1 MRTIC
6 RRTGLENPMKVTE
19 EIKPLQ
25 RLLEASKFMLSDEV
39 KERFQQNLKRFV
51 IPKGRI
57 LVDLGQVSPSLYFIE
72 KGVMR
77 TYYIRG
83 SEDITSLLVSDGDI
97 VCIAESF
104 LLQTLSNEVLET
116 LEDTIVYA
124 ISYDA
129 YRKLVEQ
136 DSYMATLAVKLLE
149 QHLIN
154 FTDRVKVFKYLSVE
168 ERIAYYVNQPSSLF
182 RRIPDHYIAT
192 YLGTTAATFSRCLK
206 SVNFDKKP

>member
-1 MRTIC
+1 
-6 RRTGLENPMKVTE
+6 MKVTE
-19 EIKPLQ
+19 EIKPLH
-25 RLLEASKFMLSDEV
+25 RLLEASKFMMSEEV
-39 KERFQQNLKRFV
+39 KERFQKNLRRFM

-57 LVDLGQVSPSLYFIE
+57 LVDLGQVSPCLYFIE
-72 KGVMR
+72 TGVMR
-77 TYYIRG
+77 TYYLRG
-83 SEDITSLLVSDGDI
+83 SEDITSLLVADGDI

-104 LLQTLSNEVLET
+104 LQQTLSSEVLET

-124 ISYDA
+124 ISYEA
-129 YRKLVEQ
+129 YRKLVEE
-136 DSYMATLAVKLLE
+136 DTYMASLAVKLLE

-206 SVNFDKKP
+206 SIHFEKGQQK

>member
-1 MRTIC
+1 
-6 RRTGLENPMKVTE
+6 MKVTE

-39 KERFQQNLKRFV
+39 KVRFQENLKRFV

-57 LVDLGQVSPSLYFIE
+57 LVDLGQVSPCLYFIE

-77 TYYIRG
+77 TYYQRG

-136 DSYMATLAVKLLE
+136 DSYMAALAVKLLE

-154 FTDRVKVFKYLSVE
+154 FTDRVKVFKYLAVE
-168 ERIAYYVNQPSSLF
+168 ERIAYYIKQPSSLF

-206 SVNFDKKP
+206 SVHIDKPRN